1 MHGYTLLQA
10 MLPRLSRITCQESSH
25 SAGCVLGQLK
35 HARTGRPD
43 VLLGRVAAATI
54 RKAPGRLVDGCVLAH
69 AEAFTYLQY
78 EMHCLTAMLVDQ
90 EKGFVCPS
98 QGFRRQAF
106 LARSQHGHSGFTQ
119 FDIDTRLGGLS
130 RIRSSRPC
138 LTSIAS
144 AFRSRVYLVL
154 LE

>member
-1 MHGYTLLQA
+1 MQ
-10 MLPRLSRITCQESSH
+10 
-25 SAGCVLGQLK
+25 
-35 HARTGRPD
+35 
-43 VLLGRVAAATI
+43 GRVDLTSCWGAWLQQQYGKLLAGLLT
-54 RKAPGRLVDGCVLAH
+54 GCVLAH

-144 AFRSRVYLVL
+144 VVRSRVYLVL